1 MAISQPPDRERR
13 YLASSPCLT
22 GRRTLDH
29 NTGVHM
35 TLPAFSVIVPQC
47 SLAIHGGL
55 YMEAIA

>member
-1 MAISQPPDRERR
+1 
-13 YLASSPCLT
+13 
-22 GRRTLDH
+22 
-29 NTGVHM
+29 M